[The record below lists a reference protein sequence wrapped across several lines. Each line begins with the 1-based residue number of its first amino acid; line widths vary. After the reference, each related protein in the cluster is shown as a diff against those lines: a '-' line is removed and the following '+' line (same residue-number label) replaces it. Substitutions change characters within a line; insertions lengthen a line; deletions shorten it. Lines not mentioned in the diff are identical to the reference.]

1 MVRLTHA
8 VVDPRQNRW
17 LSQLEHL
24 MTDTPLNADP
34 PGAPQPHSLPPRPAE
49 AHALEVARGIA
60 GERIV
65 CTSLGR
71 AQAAESLA
79 AERPAACVTAWF
91 LDLYRLER
99 ARETVAANAAAKV
112 AEATGEEGA
121 GPTSEV
127 AAEAAAVDVQQIQ
140 PGGAA
145 APHGAAVGREIGT
158 HAGGIPTAASVEPRF
173 VFACTPDMPP
183 GPYDLAVMPL
193 AKDGEAELTRDM
205 LQQAIAQLRIG
216 GHLVAAIDNPNDK
229 WLREQLASTGETV
242 RVRVA
247 EGEKPETVCYVVT
260 KTREL
265 AKYRDFSC
273 SITFRDRDRL
283 LEAVS
288 RPGVF
293 AHRRIDPGARHL
305 LNAVDIAPDTHV
317 LDIGCGSGC
326 VALGIAARDPSVRV
340 HAIDSAAR
348 AVECTRAG
356 AEANGL
362 TNITVALEAAGRVSD
377 PGNYDLVLANPP
389 YYADFRIA
397 AMFVD
402 AAWEALAPG
411 GTLLIV
417 TKQPQ
422 WYYETLPQRWSNVAH
437 EFVKRY
443 HLIEAVKPG

>member
-1 MVRLTHA
+1 MLVKRFESA
-8 VVDPRQNRW
+8 
-17 LSQLEHL
+17 L
-24 MTDTPLNADP
+24 MTDATPDADLHE
-34 PGAPQPHSLPPRPAE
+34 APRPRSLPPRPAE

-65 CTSLGR
+65 CTSQGR

-79 AERPAACVTAWF
+79 TERPAACVTAWF

-99 ARETVAANAAAKV
+99 ARETVAANAVAAKDAALAAAAGSERAAGG
-112 AEATGEEGA
+112 AEREGEHAA
-121 GPTSEV
+121 G
-127 AAEAAAVDVQQIQ
+127 AAERVLSVGQLKPGGAELSGNAAIEWHTRAAAVA
-140 PGGAA
+140 GA
-145 APHGAAVGREIGT
+145 G
-158 HAGGIPTAASVEPRF
+158 VEPRF

-183 GPYDLAVMPL
+183 GPFDLAVLPF
-193 AKDGEAELTRDM
+193 AKDGEAELTRDI
-205 LQQAIAQLRIG
+205 LQQAIEQLRIG
-216 GHLVAAIDNPNDK
+216 GHLVAAIDNPRDK
-229 WLREQLASTGETV
+229 WLREQLAATGETV
-242 RVRVA
+242 RVRTA
-247 EGEKPETVCYVVT
+247 EGEKPETICYVVT

-265 AKYRDFSC
+265 AKRRDFSC
-273 SITFRDRDRL
+273 TITFRDRDRL
-283 LEAVS
+283 LTAES

-305 LNAVDIAPDTHV
+305 LNAVDVAPDTHV

-356 AEANGL
+356 AERNGL
-362 TNITVALEAAGRVSD
+362 ANITVAIETSGRVPD

-411 GTLLIV
+411 GTLIVV

-422 WYYETLPQRWSNVAH
+422 WYYETLPQRWTNVAH
-437 EFVKRY
+437 ELVKRY